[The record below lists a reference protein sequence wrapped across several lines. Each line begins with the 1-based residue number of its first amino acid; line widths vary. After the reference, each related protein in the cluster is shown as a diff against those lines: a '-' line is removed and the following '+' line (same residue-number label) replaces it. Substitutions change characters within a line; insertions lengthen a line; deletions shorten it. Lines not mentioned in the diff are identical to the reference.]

1 MIIRYSY
8 CSCRIY
14 SPLESACTQLFQ
26 SSDLGFHS
34 CNTITMKSFSCDTI
48 TSFRPVLIRRIL
60 RSSFGSRSRA
70 TFVARVASL
79 VRFCWCGAFELK
91 ECKIVSVRRVAMF
104 VGSRSR
110 YATLHSHSLPFSK
123 QTHPSQIISQLLGH
137 INLMTKNGSIIIAND
152 VSLDSFQVFDSNK
165 SFFDFTLE
173 NGMMESVR

>member
-1 MIIRYSY
+1 M
-8 CSCRIY
+8 
-14 SPLESACTQLFQ
+14 
-26 SSDLGFHS
+26 
-34 CNTITMKSFSCDTI
+34 

-173 NGMMESVR
+173 KWNDGVVRYNEEGQTTRTTSTYCTTESNERAYHFVDDREQRVPDHKK